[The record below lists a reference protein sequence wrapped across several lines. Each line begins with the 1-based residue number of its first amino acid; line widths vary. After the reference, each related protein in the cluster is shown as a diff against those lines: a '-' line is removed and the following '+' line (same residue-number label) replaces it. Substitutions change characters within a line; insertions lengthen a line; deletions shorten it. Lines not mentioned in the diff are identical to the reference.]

1 MYVRCNIVESV
12 GDKLTVISDALFR
25 AIAPDL
31 ISASSFKEARIERTG
46 SRSRFSRNIERFVDI
61 RSWIIYI
68 IKSGYFPC
76 TNIKK
81 FRRMNEIFDENYSF
95 KAIVI
100 NVVMD
105 VFRLG
110 GLIRRITRLYSV
122 TSNLFSL
129 KEKRSVISL
138 IRV

>member
-31 ISASSFKEARIERTG
+31 ISASSFKEARIER
-46 SRSRFSRNIERFVDI
+46 RSRFSRNIERFVDI